1 MAKRVMI
8 SHKRNTDYNQQSET
22 CWGAQVETVRV
33 KPKLSESNQ
42 RYSLSAT
49 IGRFCSTVGVSSS
62 LTVGRSSSRIWASS
76 VTASPQYRMGH
87 SGGGSKWY
95 TMKFPQFLIWI
106 IFHSLQHSP
115 SR

>member
-33 KPKLSESNQ
+33 KPKHLDSNQ
-42 RYSLSAT
+42 RYSLST
-49 IGRFCSTVGVSSS
+49 TTGRFSSTVGVSS
-62 LTVGRSSSRIWASS
+62 LTEGRSSSRIWASS
-76 VTASPQYRMGH
+76 MTASPQYRMGH